1 MTKIKS
7 ISNLPYLLLVLAP
20 FFWSGNI
27 IVGRLVHENIPP
39 FGLSFWRWLLAS
51 VITFIIARPH
61 LRRDWNQIKKKL
73 PLFFLLS
80 FLGISTFSPLIYSGL
95 QWTTSINALLL
106 QSGMPVLIVLMSF
119 IFFREKIFL
128 IQAAGVLLSLVGV
141 STIIVHGDLKVL
153 QSMSVNQGDLLIF
166 IAVVF
171 YAGYSVM
178 MRKIPPIHPLSFAA
192 VTFIIG
198 ALILL
203 PVYIW
208 ETVYVRPMPLNLSSA
223 MAVGY
228 VAIFPSVIA
237 YLCYNR
243 GVELVG
249 ANRAGVFVHLMPVF
263 GSIMAMLFLGEGFE
277 WFHFAGISLIISG
290 IILVTST
297 RIKKS

>member
-1 MTKIKS
+1 MKIKN
-7 ISNLPYLLLVLAP
+7 IANLPYLLLVLAP

-27 IVGRLVHENIPP
+27 IVGRLVHESVPP
-39 FGLSFWRWLLAS
+39 IGLSFWRWLSAS
-51 VITFIIARPH
+51 LIIFFIARSP
-61 LRRDWNQIKKKL
+61 LRRDWGKIKKNF
-73 PLFFLLS
+73 PLLLLLS
-80 FLGISTFSPLIYSGL
+80 VLSISTFSPLIYSGL

-141 STIIVHGDLKVL
+141 STIIVHGDWKVL
-153 QSMSVNQGDLLIF
+153 HSMSVNQGDLLIF
-166 IAVVF
+166 IAVAF

-198 ALILL
+198 ALTLL
-203 PVYIW
+203 PAYIW

-223 MAVGY
+223 IAVGY

-249 ANRAGVFVHLMPVF
+249 ANRAGIFVHLMPVF

-277 WFHFAGISLIISG
+277 WFHFVGISLIISG
-290 IILVTST
+290 ILLVTRT
-297 RIKKS
+297 KIKK